1 MNLKP
6 LFALPILL
14 APALCDA
21 ALTAPPISFSY
32 APDLALPAPLAGAII
47 DSPAYIYIRDFIAT
61 DLELSWN
68 PNADPIKG
76 YRVHVSEGLA
86 TTTAKFG
93 ADVIHPTV
101 KVIYKVADLPTYPSK
116 NICFRLRAF
125 NAVGV
130 SGFSSAV
137 CTILSQIKS
146 VAFYIDDPDQLNLP
160 SAVDTTSP
168 YSYHLPMIDMI
179 DGAHQITTVVTF
191 TDGDP
196 TVLTSTTDFSIVK
209 KLLPPVAPEGLKVD
223 RLITW

>member
-32 APDLALPAPLAGAII
+32 APDLSLPAPLAGATVN
-47 DSPAYIYIRDFIAT
+47 SGAYIYIRDFNAT
-61 DLELSWN
+61 QVNLEWN
-68 PNADPIKG
+68 PSPDTVTG
-76 YRVHVSEGLA
+76 YRIHVSEGLA
-86 TTTAKFG
+86 TSTAKFG

-125 NAVGV
+125 NTAGV
-130 SGFSSAV
+130 SEFSSAV
-137 CTILSQIKS
+137 CTILSQIKAVS
-146 VAFYIDDPDQLNLP
+146 FYIDDPDQLNLP

-191 TDGDP
+191 TDADP